1 MKKYLMIFGFVLG
14 LTPVVNNPLF
24 AQQNIFI
31 KKKYFTMPP
40 RVKST
45 DYYHG
50 MIQVKLKPEFRSA
63 LSGSQREISKRL
75 KILETMQI
83 SSVQQ
88 AVPKGIKD
96 YSNARYDKPFKFDPG
111 LYQLIYFNNT
121 FPVEKAVNILSSTG
135 RASGAAPDEASL
147 IPDRS

>member
-1 MKKYLMIFGFVLG
+1 MIFGFVLG

-111 LYQLIYFNNT
+111 LITTRSSSSSKVVMYSTQRCGYCKQARRYFT
-121 FPVEKAVNILSSTG
+121 TC
-135 RASGAAPDEASL
+135 
-147 IPDRS
+147 